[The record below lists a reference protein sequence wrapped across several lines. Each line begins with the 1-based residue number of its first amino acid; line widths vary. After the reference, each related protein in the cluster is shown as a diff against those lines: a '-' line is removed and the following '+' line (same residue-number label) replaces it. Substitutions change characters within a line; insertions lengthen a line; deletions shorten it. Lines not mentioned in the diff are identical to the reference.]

1 MFQTTNQRSGK
12 SVWWMT
18 VKKMTRLW
26 SFFGDLGDG
35 TKKFMRLRLLK
46 IGGMLL
52 YFCCRMLSLIL
63 RFIPCSHHFLLSFGR
78 FQVYYDSWYIYII
91 LQKGQRQIGWS
102 RWLMPRKSMY
112 FISKRDDSSCS
123 PSEKLTVSQNFPSS
137 WWNLWFTALHTSS
150 LGMSLFAPWFFPPS
164 PLQIVLHGGRHL
176 RTHGRQQAVED
187 DVLLWEVQLAAQQL
201 IGALARLHLA
211 HWSTVPSW
219 KWGVV

>member
-1 MFQTTNQRSGK
+1 MAPKNSFGCGC
-12 SVWWMT
+12 W
-18 VKKMTRLW
+18 RLGECCCI
-26 SFFGDLGDG
+26 FVVA
-35 TKKFMRLRLLK
+35 
-46 IGGMLL
+46 
-52 YFCCRMLSLIL
+52 CCRLSWGLYHVHTTFCLVSAVFKCIM
-63 RFIPCSHHFLLSFGR
+63 IH
-78 FQVYYDSWYIYII
+78 DIYIYII
-91 LQKGQRQIGWS
+91 LQKGQQQIGWS